1 MGEENYKKVK
11 PYLGMSAYYVYKG
24 KNYTRFMFSQTNY
37 GLFGNER
44 RGFTSI
50 SYKGVGLGSS
60 LHYFI
65 NGKFIR
71 SDEKYEGEK
80 YQ

>member
-1 MGEENYKKVK
+1 I
-11 PYLGMSAYYVYKG
+11 A
-24 KNYTRFMFSQTNY
+24 TNY
-37 GLFGNER
+37 GLFGDEA
-44 RGFTSI
+44 RGFRFTN
-50 SYKGVGLGSS
+50 SYYTGTGVGYS
-60 LHYFI
+60 LYYFI